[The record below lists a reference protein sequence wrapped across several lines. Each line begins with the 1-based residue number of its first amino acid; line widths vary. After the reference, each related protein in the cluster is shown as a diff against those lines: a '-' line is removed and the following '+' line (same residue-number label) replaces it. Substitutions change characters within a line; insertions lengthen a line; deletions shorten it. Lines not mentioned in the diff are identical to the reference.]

1 MTSENDNELVNK
13 LKNLRNELF
22 SKSEED
28 IFKAIHGLDTK
39 YAGKYLYDQNIN
51 GEIINLATDKKSL
64 PLIWHSIRRL
74 KSLNKIN
81 PSDKFLFDI
90 GNALLSMADIKLN
103 NMSDISLLIEN
114 KIYRQVRIYFNQIS
128 DRTILT
134 SAATNSGNILE
145 KYGRYYEAILLY
157 DKALKVNPNF
167 GMAFGNKGIAL
178 SYYFG
183 LAIKKNPDILFTA
196 LDLLKNS
203 LKAENTLEIGGQGAI
218 NYFKHNLA
226 SLEEYLSNK
235 RRVEIS
241 QKIVP
246 TSYQTFCS
254 SKNIYLNFCFNCYKC
269 DNGFKDNFSPPYIE
283 NIKKNTLAEE
293 RLRYH
298 SFSKKMYYSIK
309 TLNQILEDYS
319 TSRSIYFNANTY
331 NFNNLDA
338 QTEYFSVLDYC
349 KNSIKYGYLKT
360 AYMKLFNILDKI
372 ARLTFYNYGL
382 EQTDIYFKSLLDSA
396 FKGLIS
402 KSNNRGLLALH
413 NLSWDFEQN
422 GIYNHLRIIRKYLTH
437 EFIDVKID
445 MFSESNT
452 QKELEE
458 NHHLTETL
466 LIDYL
471 DELFQIVK
479 AALLYFG
486 QALKKDHDEA
496 TKDSPLFKLPIPT
509 QKKIFEDIE

>member
-1 MTSENDNELVNK
+1 MTSENDTELVNK

-64 PLIWHSIRRL
+64 PLIRHSIRRL

-81 PSDKFLFDI
+81 PSDKFIFDI

-103 NMSDISLLIEN
+103 NKSDISLLIEN

-128 DRTILT
+128 DRTILP

-157 DKALKVNPNF
+157 DKALKANPYF

-178 SYYFG
+178 AYYFG

-203 LKAENTLEIGGQGAI
+203 LKEENTLEIGGQGAI
-218 NYFKHNLA
+218 DYFKHNLA

-235 RRVEIS
+235 RRVKIS
-241 QKIVP
+241 QKIEP

-254 SKNIYLNFCFNCYKC
+254 TKNIYLNFCFKCYKC
-269 DNGFKDNFSPPYIE
+269 NSGFKDNFFPPFIE
-283 NIKKNTLAEE
+283 NIKNTSVEE
-293 RLRYH
+293 SLKYH

-309 TLNQILEDYS
+309 TLNQILEDYT
-319 TSRSIYFNANTY
+319 TSRSIYFKALTDY
-331 NFNNLDA
+331 FNELDA
-338 QTEYFSVLDYC
+338 DTEYFSVLDYC

-360 AYMKLFNILDKI
+360 VYIKLFNILDKI
-372 ARLTFYNYGL
+372 ARLTFYNYEL
-382 EQTDIYFKSLLDSA
+382 ELTDIYFKNLLNPD
-396 FKGLIS
+396 FKALII
-402 KSNNRGLLALH
+402 KRNNRGLLALH
-413 NLSWDFEQN
+413 NLAWDFEEN

-437 EFIDVKID
+437 EFIDIKID
-445 MFSESNT
+445 MFCDSNK
-452 QKELEE
+452 QEELKE
-458 NHHLTETL
+458 NHHLTEIL
-466 LIDYL
+466 LNDYL

-479 AALLYFG
+479 ASLLYFG
-486 QALKKDHDEA
+486 QALKKDHDEV
-496 TKDSPLFKLPIPT
+496 TKNSPLFNFPILK
-509 QKKIFEDIE
+509 QKEIFEDIE